1 MLVRVLLV
9 RVQELVVA
17 AVDVEVTM
25 GRNLVA
31 SRAKKMSSG
40 KSCPQSI
47 LDMNLGCTVHMI
59 VN

>member
-1 MLVRVLLV
+1 VLVRVLLV

-31 SRAKKMSSG
+31 SRAKK
-40 KSCPQSI
+40 
-47 LDMNLGCTVHMI
+47 
-59 VN
+59 